1 MANLLTQL
9 GSLAAAGM
17 MLVSSAIDEAAP
29 QHDADGTLF
38 LINRQWRVSEHYV
51 PHTVVANVQGDVRS
65 MRPDAAAALE
75 EMFDACYAE
84 TGKRMVTISGYRSY
98 GTQNNIYNRK
108 LRSTG
113 SQAKADEY
121 VARPGASEHQLGLA
135 MDVNQR
141 MRQDG
146 LTSSFGRTETG
157 KWLAENCWRF
167 GFILRYQEGW
177 EDILRFPRVSVAASD
192 ARDLNLLCFRN
203 DFVTHQEVETNKE
216 IARQFAADCIEEME
230 RQSICGCFGVPVM
243 CPLRGSSGIR

>member
-98 GTQNNIYNRK
+98 ATQDNIYSRK
-108 LRSTG
+108 VRSTG
-113 SQAKADEY
+113 SKARADEY

-157 KWLAENCWRF
+157 KWLTENCWRF

-177 EDILRFPRVSVAASD
+177 EDITGYNFEPWHVRYVGKEYSEQIHKQNIPFETFMLAYRESV
-192 ARDLNLLCFRN
+192 LI
-203 DFVTHQEVETNKE
+203 E
-216 IARQFAADCIEEME
+216 IVVGE
-230 RQSICGCFGVPVM
+230 
-243 CPLRGSSGIR
+243 

>member
-1 MANLLTQL
+1 MANLLAQL

-17 MLVSSAIDEAAP
+17 MLISSSLDEAAP
-29 QHDADGTLF
+29 QHDVDGNLF
-38 LINRQWRVSEHYV
+38 LINRQWRVSEHFV
-51 PHTVVANVQGDVRS
+51 PHTVVADVQGDVRS
-65 MRPDAAAALE
+65 MRPDAAAALK

-98 GTQNNIYNRK
+98 ATQSNIFNRK

-113 SQAKADEY
+113 SAAKADEY

-141 MRQDG
+141 MREDG

-157 KWLAENCWRF
+157 KWLRENCWRF

-177 EDILRFPRVSVAASD
+177 EDVTGYSYEPWHVRYVGKEVSRQIYEQNIPFETFLLAYRESVLIEIVAG
-192 ARDLNLLCFRN
+192 
-203 DFVTHQEVETNKE
+203 E
-216 IARQFAADCIEEME
+216 
-230 RQSICGCFGVPVM
+230 
-243 CPLRGSSGIR
+243 